1 MPSGPYSSMPGSQP
15 GELNILSSNC
25 YHVKSVD
32 GKEFFRLVRNRL
44 SYEQFGAFLA
54 NVKELNSQKQTKEET
69 LRKADEIFGQD
80 NKDLYAIFEGLIMR
94 NVQ

>member
-15 GELNILSSNC
+15 G
-25 YHVKSVD
+25 KTRVD

-54 NVKELNSQKQTKEET
+54 NVKELNSQKQTKEIRVEAKGIT
-69 LRKADEIFGQD
+69 AKPSSNHMGQ
-80 NKDLYAIFEGLIMR
+80 L
-94 NVQ
+94 